1 MKVILLK
8 DVLNVGRKY
17 EVKNVADGLAINMLI
32 PRKQAEAATAH
43 ALKRVEK
50 EIVQATLDKRTQDA
64 LLAKDLEK
72 LNSLIIEV
80 KEKANEKGH
89 LFAGVRPE
97 DLISKINKQ
106 TGLHLLPEHVLME
119 KPIKEVGEFVIPLKV
134 GDKRGS
140 VKLIV
145 EAL

>member
-8 DVLNVGRKY
+8 DVPNVGRKY
-17 EVKNVADGLAINMLI
+17 EVKDLAEGFAINMLI
-32 PRKQAEAATAH
+32 PRKQAVVATTA

-50 EIVQATLDKRTQDA
+50 EVTQALEDKKIQDT
-64 LLAKDLEK
+64 LLAKELEK
-72 LNSLIIEV
+72 LSSLIITV

-89 LFAGVRPE
+89 LFAGIKKE
-97 DLISKINKQ
+97 ELIAKIKAQ
-106 TGLHLLPEHVLME
+106 TNLTISEEHVLME

-140 VKLIV
+140 VQLIV